1 MEIKKILEKLA
12 RGEIT
17 VATAEQEL
25 RLYSIEYV
33 ENNLAKIDPLRE
45 ARSAKPEVILAQ
57 GKQYKDLFKIIR
69 ATVTRKK
76 FAVISKVRTEYF

>member
-33 ENNLAKIDPLRE
+33 ENKRRTTNTLVNVYCIFMNLNTKAYIVK
-45 ARSAKPEVILAQ
+45 
-57 GKQYKDLFKIIR
+57 LFL
-69 ATVTRKK
+69 
-76 FAVISKVRTEYF
+76 